1 MPKQLDFQKELLNIC
16 EHVYFQ
22 PPSNIKLEYPC
33 IIYNYARG
41 KDYWANNAIYEP
53 IDCYDITII
62 DKNPNSELI
71 DLVRSNFSYCSFDRS
86 FRSDNLNHFTF
97 TIYYR

>member
-71 DLVRSNFSYCSFDRS
+71 DLVRNNFSYCSFDRS
-86 FRSDNLNHFTF
+86 FRHDNLNHFTF

>member
-53 IDCYDITII
+53 IDCYEITII

-71 DLVRSNFSYCSFDRS
+71 DFVRNNFSYCSFDRS
-86 FRSDNLNHFTF
+86 FRYDNLNHFTF